1 MQNLVIIP
9 TYDRPEMLWLC
20 LEHLAECPHQES
32 IQIRV
37 VVDAHI
43 GQPPTPTAD
52 IQAVLEK
59 FPQLSLQVGYRT
71 PHQFPGNSFNVLM
84 AYRDAYHQAESE
96 YVYLVEDDVMVHP
109 LFFAWHQMQ
118 HETYPDL
125 GCSIAVMKE
134 PQHGHYAS
142 LGVCFRREMLK
153 LILPHC
159 RVAYFQNVRAYC
171 RARFPPSKSD
181 CEQDGLFC
189 RLLIGHRII
198 WATSTLAQHVGWYGY
213 HRRRSVRPI
222 GTLEDRYIQVK
233 HALANSEILQ
243 GHVKDF
249 WDIKPLQLTA
259 PSGTVVAQPS
269 RLPRS

>member
-1 MQNLVIIP
+1 MP
-9 TYDRPEMLWLC
+9 TLTNRRHPRPISKRSWKNFRSCRCKSGIE
-20 LEHLAECPHQES
+20 
-32 IQIRV
+32 R
-37 VVDAHI
+37 
-43 GQPPTPTAD
+43 
-52 IQAVLEK
+52 
-59 FPQLSLQVGYRT
+59 

-84 AYRDAYHQAESE
+84 AYRDAYHQTESE

-109 LFFAWHQMQ
+109 LFFAWHQTQ
-118 HETYPDL
+118 HENYPDI

-142 LGVCFRREMLK
+142 LGVCFRRETLR

-171 RARFPPSKSD
+171 RTRFPPLQSD

-189 RLLIGHRII
+189 RLLIRHRVV
-198 WATSTLAQHVGWYGY
+198 WASTPLAQHVGWYGY
-213 HRRRSVRPI
+213 HRKRSVRPL
-222 GTLEDRYIQVK
+222 GTLDDRYAQVK
-233 HALANSEILQ
+233 HTLANSEILQ
-243 GHVKDF
+243 EHVKDF

-269 RLPRS
+269 RLSRS